1 MGKNGNLYELEFF
14 YRKLRCKVLA
24 KIDNSLDLDGNFDFG
39 RLLDLLDVIDKKL
52 VAIGKSIQSKW
63 SWRPDEAK
71 MMFNEFNSNKKSGKY
86 YD

>member
-14 YRKLRCKVLA
+14 YRRLRHKVLS
-24 KIDNSLDLDGNFDFG
+24 KIDTALELDGNFDFG

-52 VAIGKSIQSKW
+52 VVIGKSISSKW
-63 SWRPDEAK
+63 SWHPDEAK
-71 MMFNEFNSNKKSGKY
+71 SMFNEFSSNKKNGKY